1 MRYLISV
8 ALITLVM
15 GYTFL
20 CNRHISPAGDPAD
33 DAMSYTLLVVDEWGH
48 GGSGVAIGRYHV
60 LTAGHVVE
68 GRDARN
74 YKVQLGDQEWDILFA
89 RQLKGMD
96 AAILTVQ
103 GTPPPPVPPM
113 GTIFE
118 QGEPVLV
125 TGHPWCGPV
134 QVTHGL
140 LSGKGRHHPSEW
152 LTDADAAPGSSGC
165 PVWNADGELIA
176 IVVAGTTGRGA
187 TFTVIL
193 PISEV
198 LSGMEEPWGV
208 GAEGTVGRGRGSR
221 DGLYRPRYP
230 TVP

>member
-1 MRYLISV
+1 
-8 ALITLVM
+8 
-15 GYTFL
+15 
-20 CNRHISPAGDPAD
+20 
-33 DAMSYTLLVVDEWGH
+33 MSYTLLVVDEWGH

-68 GRDARN
+68 GRDARD
-74 YKVQLGDQEWDILFA
+74 YKVQLGDQEWNILFA
-89 RQLKGMD
+89 RQLEGMD

-103 GTPPPPVPPM
+103 GTPPPPVPPI
-113 GTIFE
+113 GLAFE